1 MKIKI
6 SVIFF
11 LLICSVGLKASDPRT
26 IIAAVNAKFSQVK
39 NYQTDVIIKTD
50 IPFIK
55 MLPVSATLYYKA
67 PDKMRIK
74 SKGIAILPKQG
85 FDDLLKALAD
95 TVSYSALYQG
105 EEIIRNIPV
114 SIISIIPVSD
124 TSDMIL
130 GKFWMDTKQSLVM
143 RSQITTR
150 TNGTILSEYVYGK
163 FAQYALPDSMT
174 VTVDTKKFKIPKA
187 VAADI
192 NNYNSNAKD
201 PGKQSKKGRIMLS
214 FSNYLIN
221 KGVPDSI
228 FNEK

>member
-6 SVIFF
+6 SLILF
-11 LLICSVGLKASDPRT
+11 LLICSAGLKASDPRT

-130 GKFWMDTKQSLVM
+130 GKFWMDTNLQVAGQG
-143 RSQITTR
+143 R
-150 TNGTILSEYVYGK
+150 
-163 FAQYALPDSMT
+163 
-174 VTVDTKKFKIPKA
+174 A
-187 VAADI
+187 VRRHRRQGRW
-192 NNYNSNAKD
+192 
-201 PGKQSKKGRIMLS
+201 PGHRGL
-214 FSNYLIN
+214 
-221 KGVPDSI
+221 
-228 FNEK
+228 

>member
-1 MKIKI
+1 
-6 SVIFF
+6 
-11 LLICSVGLKASDPRT
+11 
-26 IIAAVNAKFSQVK
+26 
-39 NYQTDVIIKTD
+39 
-50 IPFIK
+50 
-55 MLPVSATLYYKA
+55 
-67 PDKMRIK
+67 MRIK

-105 EEIIRNIPV
+105 EENIRNTPV
-114 SIISIIPVSD
+114 SVISIIPVSD

-214 FSNYLIN
+214 FSNYQIN